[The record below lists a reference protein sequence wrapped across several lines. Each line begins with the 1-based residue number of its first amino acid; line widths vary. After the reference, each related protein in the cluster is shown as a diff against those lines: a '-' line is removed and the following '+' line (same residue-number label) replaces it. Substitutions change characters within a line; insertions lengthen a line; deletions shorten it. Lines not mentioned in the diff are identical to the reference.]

1 MNELA
6 TQQGHLF
13 SRDEN
18 NALEHHP
25 DEKCSRLVKIRAEET
40 HSEFECSFSFLR
52 SHFRFQKNKGLQPCL

>member
-6 TQQGHLF
+6 TQQDYLL

-25 DEKCSRLVKIRAEET
+25 DEKCSRLVKMRIEEA
-40 HSEFECSFSFLR
+40 HSEFECSDSFLR
-52 SHFRFQKNKGLQPCL
+52 SHFRFQKK